1 MGVTVGVTGHRR
13 GFGKYIF
20 EALPEPKKGF
30 SLSNG
35 WNINHPYFLRGLD
48 CIINNAEDG
57 WGQIE
62 LAIKAHEL
70 NIHCINI
77 GSLITDAKVTNEHMV
92 AKQAKL
98 ALKAFSEEVGQPYL
112 TWGFLAWH
120 ELAEN
125 NPHIVTTI
133 TVNDALKEV
142 LDEYERWL
150 ALI

>member
-1 MGVTVGVTGHRR
+1 MALKFAKQFQIPAETLRRR
-13 GFGKYIF
+13 GQYF
-20 EALPEPKKGF
+20 
-30 SLSNG
+30 
-35 WNINHPYFLRGLD
+35 PYLLKNFD
-48 CIINNAEDG
+48 CKIINNAEDG

-77 GSLITDAKVTNEHMV
+77 GSLITDANVTNKHMV

-98 ALKAFSEEVGQPYL
+98 ALRAFSKEVGQPYL
-112 TWGFLAWH
+112 TWGFLEWH

-133 TVNDALKEV
+133 TVNDAVKEV
-142 LDEYERWL
+142 SDEYERWL

>member
-1 MGVTVGVTGHRR
+1 MGVTVGVTGHTR

-20 EALPEPKKGF
+20 DALPEPKKGF

-35 WNINHPYFLRGLD
+35 YNINQPFWIRGLD

-57 WGQIE
+57 WGQIK

-77 GSLITDAKVTNEHMV
+77 GSLITDANITNKHMV

-98 ALKAFSEEVGQPYL
+98 ALRAFSKEVGQPYL
-112 TWGFLAWH
+112 TWGFLKSH

-133 TVNDALKEV
+133 TVNDAVKEV